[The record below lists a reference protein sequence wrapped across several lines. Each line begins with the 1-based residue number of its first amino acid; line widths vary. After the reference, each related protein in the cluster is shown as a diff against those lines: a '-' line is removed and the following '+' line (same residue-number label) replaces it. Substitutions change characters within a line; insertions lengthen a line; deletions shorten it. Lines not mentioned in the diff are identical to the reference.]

1 MMDEEIE
8 RLEREYKIKTFEH
21 ELKKLDALDTQLKI
35 FGGLLVF
42 WVIVGILYVGA
53 LIWEVMGLF

>member
-1 MMDEEIE
+1 MDEEIE